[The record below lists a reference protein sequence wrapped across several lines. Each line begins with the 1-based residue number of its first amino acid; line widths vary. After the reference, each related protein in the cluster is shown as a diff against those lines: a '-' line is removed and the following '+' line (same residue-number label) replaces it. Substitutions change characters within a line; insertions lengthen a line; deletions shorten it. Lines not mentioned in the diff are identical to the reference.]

1 MAMYCFC
8 HCFLYPRTE
17 SIIKYGAVRKF
28 YPSAVTYTIISCCIR
43 SRRRGPS
50 LESKPIASTVCCCP
64 ISTLSIS
71 SEPNSL
77 KEDLTAR
84 KVHLY
89 QTNWLASDLTPC
101 GNLNQRKS
109 CVEGHQLSIHLSL
122 PTSKST
128 GRHTGKISVF
138 SSSLKIPPS
147 ISYDDFQIKFTY
159 TKLIYVLISF
169 RWRRGSCALF

>member
-1 MAMYCFC
+1 M
-8 HCFLYPRTE
+8 L
-17 SIIKYGAVRKF
+17 KF
-28 YPSAVTYTIISCCIR
+28 YPTAVTCTIISYCIR
-43 SRRRGPS
+43 SRRTRPF

-64 ISTLSIS
+64 ISSFSIS

-109 CVEGHQLSIHLSL
+109 CVEGHQLSIRLSL
-122 PTSKST
+122 PTSRST
-128 GRHTGKISVF
+128 GLHTRLTKVF
-138 SSSLKIPPS
+138 SC
-147 ISYDDFQIKFTY
+147 
-159 TKLIYVLISF
+159 KLSYVLLF
-169 RWRRGSCALF
+169 FWHRGSCAHFDHAQESTGSHFLGR